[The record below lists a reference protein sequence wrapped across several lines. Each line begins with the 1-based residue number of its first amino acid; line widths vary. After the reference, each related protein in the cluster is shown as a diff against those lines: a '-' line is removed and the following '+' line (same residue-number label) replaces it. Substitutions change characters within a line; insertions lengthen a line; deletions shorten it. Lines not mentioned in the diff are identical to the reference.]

1 MTTAFVIFAGAFLGG
16 FVSGLAG
23 FGTALTAIGI
33 WLHVAPPA
41 VVAPLIVC
49 CSCVAQSQT
58 LPGIWKSIN
67 WRRIWPML
75 VAGLFGVPLGAWL
88 LTFAEPRLFR
98 AGIGALL
105 VLFCTVMLALRSR
118 PTTDWGGK
126 AADATIGF
134 GGGIMGGLA
143 GLSGPLPTIWA
154 SVRGWPKDE
163 RRGMFQAYNT
173 SMLLLAFV
181 SFLAQGLV
189 TAEVG
194 RLFLFALPGTLGG
207 AWLGIRV
214 YRRLSDHH
222 FHDIALLIVAFS
234 GASLVW
240 PFLFGD

>member
-1 MTTAFVIFAGAFLGG
+1 MTDALVIFVGAFLGG

-58 LPGIWKSIN
+58 LPGIWRSIN
-67 WRRIWPML
+67 WRRIWPMIA
-75 VAGLFGVPLGAWL
+75 AGVVGVPLGAQL
-88 LTFAEPRLFR
+88 LTLAEPRLFR
-98 AGIGALL
+98 LGIGILLL
-105 VLFCTVMLALRSR
+105 VFCTAMLAVRAR
-118 PTTDWGGK
+118 PTMTWGGRG
-126 AADATIGF
+126 ADAAIGF
-134 GGGIMGGLA
+134 LGGIMGGLA

-154 SVRGWPKDE
+154 SLRGWAKDE

-173 SMLLLAFV
+173 TMLLLAFL
-181 SFLAQGLV
+181 SFLAHGLV

-194 RLFLFALPGTLGG
+194 KLFLFALPGTLAG

-214 YRRLSDHH
+214 YHRLSDHH
-222 FHDIALLIVAFS
+222 FHDVALLILVFS
-234 GASLVW
+234 GGSLVW
-240 PFLFGD
+240 PFVFG